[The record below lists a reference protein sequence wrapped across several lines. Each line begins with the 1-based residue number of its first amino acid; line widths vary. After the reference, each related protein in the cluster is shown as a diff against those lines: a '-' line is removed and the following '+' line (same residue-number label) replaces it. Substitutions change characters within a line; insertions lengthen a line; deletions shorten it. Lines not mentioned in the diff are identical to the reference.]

1 MSLIRLLPDRRFIP
15 NAFYAR
21 LGYRYVVFDARM
33 AVSDQTLDTVY
44 AVFDLVAPGAWSG
57 RWDSYGRAT
66 FGCVGWC
73 RDPWRFE
80 RRVRDALETATGGV
94 VVTTIG

>member
-1 MSLIRLLPDRRFIP
+1 MSLIRLLPDRWFIP
-15 NAFYAR
+15 NSVYSW
-21 LGYRYVVFDARM
+21 LGYRHVDFVARM
-33 AVSDQTLDTVY
+33 TVSDKTLDTVY